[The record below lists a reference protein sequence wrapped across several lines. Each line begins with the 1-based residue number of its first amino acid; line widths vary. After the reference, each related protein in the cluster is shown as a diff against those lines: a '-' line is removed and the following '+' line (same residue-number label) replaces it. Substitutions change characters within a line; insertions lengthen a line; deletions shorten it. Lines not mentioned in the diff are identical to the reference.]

1 MYTRDE
7 LLALNRHDLTP
18 ARSVRKTIFSY
29 RLWRPL
35 RQRRHAA
42 RVFKHDEA
50 RRSNAIS
57 CSGLSLGLGGVNAC
71 SLSSKEAMLCRTI
84 IDERLDV
91 LVVTETWH
99 DGPQSSSLKRA
110 TPPGYIDAARSIQP
124 GAAVNTVEFQNHG
137 GLAILY
143 RDVV

>member
-7 LLALNRHDLTP
+7 LLALNRHDVTP

-42 RVFKHDEA
+42 RVLKHDEV
-50 RRSNAIS
+50 RRWNAIS
-57 CSGLSLGLGGVNAC
+57 SSGLSLGCVNAC
-71 SLSSKEAMLCRTI
+71 SLSSKAATLCRTV

-99 DGPQSSSLKRA
+99 EGPQSLLLKRA
-110 TPPGYIDAARSIQP
+110 TPPGYRCIDDNPAQP
-124 GAAVNTVEFQNHG
+124 SPPSSSKTTAV
-137 GLAILY
+137 
-143 RDVV
+143 